1 MAFSLGE
8 YGDIFLE
15 EADEQLQELNQNLI
29 ELEKNPENGEIINNI
44 FRAAHSLKSSAGFV
58 GLNDLSDLAHK
69 MENLLQGIRDKTL
82 QVTPDIV
89 NVIFKCFDQITA
101 VIDSVAAG
109 EEPGHDLSGLINE
122 IMRVSE
128 SARVDGTPSDER
140 SPEGNGNGNG
150 KPGTPRLRL
159 LPEQVD
165 LIRNAMSNG
174 KRCFDVTVTLDSTA
188 QMKWVKAQ
196 LVVNNLENQ
205 GDIVVVLPEPEHM
218 IEDSEI
224 SIFRVIVITDNT
236 PSDLQKACDV
246 DLVQDIRLKKA
257 VIADRNGKNVISFET
272 IDVEEEERIEER
284 GAGADTR
291 TPAQSL
297 SETAAKLMSD
307 DDSDEDE
314 TEQSPGS
321 GQQDSRRKAPTL
333 KTVKVSIEKLDQLL
347 NNVGELVVANSG
359 FYKLYDEVKTNAEAK
374 GFANEFKNRIEQ
386 MSRIAKDLQNG
397 IMNTRMVPIG
407 QVFTRFNRLVRDLTH
422 EFGKNVEMKISGEET
437 ELDKKV
443 VDVIGEPLLHL
454 IRNAIDHGIETDEER
469 QRQGKPLPARVHL
482 NAYQSGNQIFV
493 EVSDDG
499 QGLDVSVIKKKVI
512 EKGLATREQIENMD
526 DTDILNFIFSPGFST
541 AEKVTDISGRGVG
554 MNVVKETVSE
564 LNGAVAIE
572 TEVGMGTKFIMAF
585 PLTLAIIPAIM
596 VRVRRELYAIPLS
609 DVLDTIKI
617 QPADITTIEGH
628 EVINFRG
635 EILSVIR
642 LNRFVGLRTGLK
654 DNQKIPVVVVSFGNR
669 KIGLIVDQLEGKQ
682 EIVIKSLEQNYATVS
697 GLAGASILG
706 DGSICLILDIN
717 SMINRMIAYQDK
729 YALEEEAYL
738 DPDAEDF
745 EAEQT
750 EPPDKQQQYH
760 FSIKETKEDKE
771 KKEEKLSQSPPVS
784 EDESKPGE
792 PEKSSRPVASP
803 VKEEESSSTPEAGTA
818 GEAAPE
824 KKREKDSQTYQQRLH
839 DQGDKTIIFDTPSRE
854 EEESIEEKSTSEK
867 EEKLPPE
874 EEEKIRVE
882 PQPLARIMDDGEEV
896 DDKVKGVLNDF
907 RQELRS
913 NVQKTLDTGGPSD
926 HMSETLKIARE
937 ELNEFQIIANIGAA
951 NAADSLSRILNK
963 RIDLSIPEVSIKPI
977 EKIPEYLGDVGGRYI
992 GIMLSVLG
1000 DVKGS
1005 EFLVF
1010 PEKTGIDLVN
1020 MLYGTEMDVS
1030 EALNDDQES
1039 ALKEV
1044 GNIVGSSVLNVFAE
1058 KTGLFIHPSIP
1069 TIVRDYLEAII
1080 DSILVMH
1087 NIQDDYA
1094 IVMDTAFYFEDD
1106 DIVGNLMLLPEA
1118 NSLKMVVENLKANVG

>member
-82 QVTPDIV
+82 QVTPEIV

-109 EEPGHDLSGLINE
+109 EEPTQDLSGLINE
-122 IMRVSE
+122 IMQVSE
-128 SARVDGTPSDER
+128 SARVNGTPTREGR
-140 SPEGNGNGNG
+140 ANGNGNGNG
-150 KPGTPRLRL
+150 TPGAPRLKL
-159 LPEQVD
+159 SPDHVD
-165 LIRNAMSNG
+165 LIRDAMSNG
-174 KRCFDVTVTLDSTA
+174 KRCFDVTVTLDPTA

-196 LVVNNLENQ
+196 LVVNNLENM
-205 GDIVVVLPEPEHM
+205 GDIVTVLPEPEHM

-224 SIFRVIVITDNT
+224 SIFRVLVITDNT
-236 PSDLQKACDV
+236 PFDLQKACDV

-257 VIADRNGKNVISFET
+257 VLTDRNGKNVISFET
-272 IDVEEEERIEER
+272 IDIEEEERDEKQDAVAST
-284 GAGADTR
+284 G
-291 TPAQSL
+291 TPPA
-297 SETAAKLMSD
+297 ETAARLMTE

-314 TEQSPGS
+314 PGQSQGDS
-321 GQQDSRRKAPTL
+321 QLDSRRKAPAI

-359 FYKLYDEVKTNAEAK
+359 FYKLYDEIKTNAEAK

-407 QVFTRFNRLVRDLTH
+407 QVFSRFNRLVRDLTH
-422 EFGKNVEMKISGEET
+422 EFGKDVEMKISGEET

-469 QRQGKPLPARVHL
+469 KNQGKPLPARVHL

-499 QGLDVSVIKKKVI
+499 RGLDVNVIKKKVI

-541 AEKVTDISGRGVG
+541 AARVTDISGRGVG

-564 LNGAVAIE
+564 LNGAVTIE

-596 VRVRRELYAIPLS
+596 VRVRKELYAIPLS

-642 LNRFVGLRTGLK
+642 LNRFVGLRTELK
-654 DNQKIPVVVVSFGNR
+654 ENQKIPVVVVSFGNR
-669 KIGLIVDQLEGKQ
+669 KIGLILDQLEGKQ
-682 EIVIKSLEQNYATVS
+682 EIVIKSLEQNYTTVS

-729 YALEEEAYL
+729 YALDEEAYL

-750 EPPDKQQQYH
+750 EKTEKQQQYH
-760 FSIKETKEDKE
+760 FSIKETKEEKD
-771 KKEEKLSQSPPVS
+771 KKEEKDEKPSPEEEEGKVGQETQPEQPETAAMKS
-784 EDESKPGE
+784 EDVTSK
-792 PEKSSRPVASP
+792 
-803 VKEEESSSTPEAGTA
+803 PEAGTG
-818 GEAAPE
+818 GESVPE
-824 KKREKDSQTYQQRLH
+824 EKPTQDTRTYQQRLH
-839 DQGDKTIIFDTPSRE
+839 DQDEKSIIFDTPSRE
-854 EEESIEEKSTSEK
+854 ETAGDEEKPETEK
-867 EEKLPPE
+867 DEELPPE
-874 EEEKIRVE
+874 EEENIRAE
-882 PQPLARIMDDGEEV
+882 PRPMSRLQEEEGEV
-896 DDKVKGVLNDF
+896 DERVKGVLNDF
-907 RQELRS
+907 RDELRS

-951 NAADSLSRILNK
+951 NAADSLSKILNK

-1020 MLYGTEMDVS
+1020 MLYGS
-1030 EALNDDQES
+1030 EIDISQTLNDDQES

-1106 DIVGNLMLLPEA
+1106 NIVGNLMLLPEA